1 MHNSLLALV
10 WAFTAYIIYHL
21 LSSFLLERRFYRD
34 ATRLGCQ
41 PSPRL
46 PNRLPYG
53 LDRIHEALR
62 ADRAQQFMRMITSRF
77 DSLGGVLT
85 FETKVLGTVGHM
97 TADPKNIQ
105 ALLATQF
112 HDFELG
118 RGRRENFRPLL
129 GNGIFTNDGKSW
141 EHSRGLMRPQFAR
154 DQVSDLDLEEEHVQ
168 NMMRALPVAA
178 DGWTAELDLQVLF
191 FRLTLDSACEFLFS
205 ESPGSQIASL
215 DGNTATASLSDGSHV
230 NGTQFAYGFDRA
242 NSWLAAR
249 SRLADNY
256 WLMDTADFRACNK
269 ACHTFIDYF
278 VNLALNKNLKTNLS
292 EKDNTTAITAKKDR
306 YIFLDA
312 LVRETRD
319 PVELRSQLLN
329 IMLAG
334 RDTTASLLGWMFYTL
349 ARHPDVYARLRYTV
363 LAAFGSYTDTSQL
376 TYVNLKNCTYLQH
389 CLNEVLRLYPVVP
402 VNSRRAVRDTT
413 LPRGGG
419 PDGMSKIFVRKDE
432 QVDYSVHVMHH
443 RRDLWGEDV
452 EEFRPERWVGR
463 KPGWEYLPFNG
474 GPRICLGQQFAL
486 TEASYVT
493 VRLLQ
498 RFDALH
504 NWDPEPVTKHNLTL
518 TSCSGTGVKVRLHE
532 AGM

>member
-1 MHNSLLALV
+1 MQNYILALV
-10 WAFTAYIIYHL
+10 WAVTAYVIYSFISNIITDRRYA
-21 LSSFLLERRFYRD
+21 LE
-34 ATRLGCQ
+34 AKRLGCKQ
-41 PSPRL
+41 APRL
-46 PNRLPYG
+46 PNQLPYG
-53 LDRIHEALR
+53 IDRIREALR
-62 ADRAQQFMRMITSRF
+62 ADKAQQFMRMITGRF
-77 DSLGGVLT
+77 DAMSALT
-85 FETKVLGTVGHM
+85 FETKILGIAGHM

-118 RGRRENFRPLL
+118 RTRRENFRPLL

-141 EHSRGLMRPQFAR
+141 EHSRAMMRPQFAR

-168 NMMRALPVAA
+168 NMMRALPVGG
-178 DGWTAELDLQVLF
+178 DGWTAEIDLQVLF
-191 FRLTLDSACEFLFS
+191 FRLTLDSACEFLFG

-215 DGNTATASLSDGSHV
+215 YGNTSASSLSDGSHV
-230 NGTQFAYGFDRA
+230 DGTQFAYGFDRA
-242 NSWLAAR
+242 NSWLATR
-249 SRLADNY
+249 SRLGDNY
-256 WLMDTADFRACNK
+256 WLADTADFRACNK

-278 VNLALNKNLKTNLS
+278 VNIALNKDLKTNSL
-292 EKDNTTAITAKKDR
+292 ERGNTSTTKKDR

-312 LVRETRD
+312 LVGETRD
-319 PVELRSQLLN
+319 PIELRSQLLN

-349 ARHPDVYARLRYTV
+349 ARHPDVYARLRGIV
-363 LAAFGSYTDTSQL
+363 LAAFGTYTDSSEL
-376 TYVNLKNCTYLQH
+376 TYVNLKNCSYLQH
-389 CLNEVLRLYPVVP
+389 YLNEVLRLYPVVP

-419 PDGMSKIFVRKDE
+419 PDGMSKIFVRKDQ

-443 RRDLWGEDV
+443 RPALWGDDAD
-452 EEFRPERWVGR
+452 EFKPERWVGR

-498 RFDALH
+498 RFDTIH
-504 NWDPEPVTKHNLTL
+504 NWDPELVTKHNLTL

-532 AGM
+532 AEK